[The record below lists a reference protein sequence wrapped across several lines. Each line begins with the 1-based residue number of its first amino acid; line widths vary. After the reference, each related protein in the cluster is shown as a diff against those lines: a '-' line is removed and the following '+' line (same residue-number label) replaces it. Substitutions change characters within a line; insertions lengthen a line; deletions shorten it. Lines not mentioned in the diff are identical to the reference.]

1 MQTKKRRHKLLNKG
15 MTLAAASLLVLIGSS
30 GAYAAFDSG
39 SACVDTDDPDCLGA
53 FSPTVN
59 TVVDLPPDGILDYTT
74 VTVPASVTVTFN
86 RNAAN
91 TPVVI
96 RTTGNVSIQGIISVN
111 GTAAKP
117 SGTAGNG
124 NLGDDGQPGVG
135 GPGGYDGGLG
145 GLSPL
150 FGGSTGAK
158 GGGGQGP
165 GGGQPGF
172 LGQFWPSNGT
182 GGGGG
187 SFGTAG
193 GNAYYGGIAGSTYGQ
208 SYILPLVGGSGGGG
222 GGSGS
227 VFNGG
232 GGGGGGG
239 AILIASSG
247 TIDMSGTSRI
257 FSDGGIGGNS
267 DGDNCGG
274 GGGGGS
280 GGAIRLVAETL
291 TRANSAGLYARGGA
305 ASGACVSGGAAGGKG
320 IIRIEANSIQWTGN
334 TDPVYTFG
342 TPGKLFVP
350 SNPTLAITQVAGN
363 AVPANPTG
371 SADVTLAEGTT
382 MPVTVDLAA
391 TNIPRGTTVTVYVVP
406 TIGGTRT
413 SALSTALDGTSDA
426 STTATAQVTLINGNN
441 TLLATATFTVTELA
455 SLDLPTFKGEMVA
468 KIRVESTLNGGSQ
481 VVYITASGKEYPM
494 EVAQQ

>member
-1 MQTKKRRHKLLNKG
+1 MQNRKRRHTLLQKG
-15 MTLAAASLLVLIGSS
+15 MTFAAASLLIIMGSS

-39 SACVDTDDPDCLGA
+39 GTCIDTGDPDCLGA

-59 TVVDLPPDGILDYTT
+59 TVIDLPADGILDYTT
-74 VTVPASVTVTFN
+74 FTVPAGVTVTFN
-86 RNAAN
+86 KNAAN

-96 RTTGNVSIQGIISVN
+96 RATGNVSIQGTISLS

-150 FGGSTGAK
+150 FGGSTGAA
-158 GGGGQGP
+158 GGGGHGP
-165 GGGQPGF
+165 GGGQPAPYNSG
-172 LGQFWPSNGT
+172 WPFYGPGA

-193 GNAYYGGIAGSTYGQ
+193 AGGYYGGGTGSTYGQ
-208 SYILPLVGGSGGGG
+208 LYILPLVGGSGGGG

-227 VFNGG
+227 SFNGG

-239 AILIASSG
+239 AILITSSG
-247 TIDMSGTSRI
+247 TINMSGSGYVL
-257 FSDGGIGGNS
+257 SDGGIGANS

-280 GGAIRLVAETL
+280 GGAIRLVAEAI
-291 TRANSAGLYARGGA
+291 TRANSAGLYARAGAGGG
-305 ASGACVSGGAAGGKG
+305 SCRSSGGAGGKG
-320 IIRIEANSIQWTGN
+320 IIRIEANTITWSGN

-371 SADVTLAEGTT
+371 SADITLAQGTT

-406 TIGGTRT
+406 TLGGVRT
-413 SALSTALDGTSDA
+413 SVLSTALDGLSDA
-426 STTATAQVTLINGNN
+426 ATTATTQVTLIDGNN

-455 SLDLPTFKGEMVA
+455 SLNLPTFEGERVA
-468 KIRVESTLNGGSQ
+468 KIRVESMLNGGSQ
-481 VVYITASGKEYPM
+481 VVYITASGKEYPK
-494 EVAQQ
+494 